1 MTYRAP
7 SWLRE
12 MLQIW
17 VQWLGIAAASILA
30 GILLGVLLKRGI
42 STQMALAVA
51 ILVALI
57 LSLWFWIIIGRHF
70 HIAERV
76 YSGSSDNR
84 LLLEGVSNQHFA
96 AAGVVV
102 VISLGSFTS
111 LHSAKKPIVNYPIRA
126 SNTSTNLYITK
137 AA

>member
-1 MTYRAP
+1 MTYRGP

-30 GILLGVLLKRGI
+30 GILLGVLLKSGI

-51 ILVALI
+51 ILVALV
-57 LSLWFWIIIGRHF
+57 LSLWFWIIIGRQF

-76 YSGSSDNR
+76 YSGSSGNR
-84 LLLEGVSNQHFA
+84 LLLEEDQRFA
-96 AAGVVV
+96 AEVVV
-102 VISLGSFTS
+102 VVSLASFTS
-111 LHSAKKPIVNYPIRA
+111 LHSAKKPVVNY
-126 SNTSTNLYITK
+126 
-137 AA
+137 